1 MIFLVLNMIKQNG
14 FDLIK
19 NNLSNTYQFY
29 RETLNNNEIQIYDIL
44 VNSFI
49 DYKSIIQCK
58 GIDLYRIESIFNL
71 IKLDHPLLFY
81 VESLNI
87 KHEGITKTT
96 IVYPKYRFDKDKANR
111 TLIALLSKVKSILVP
126 LTRLQELNKEKSI
139 HDFFCENIYYDM
151 KFTESSYECVG
162 PLLFNKGVCEGISKA
177 VKLLCDYS
185 GLRCIVLHGNAIR
198 SDDDVQVE
206 AHTWNKIQIDN
217 CFYNLDVTFDLTISV
232 NNLVRYD
239 YFNLSDYEILRD
251 HKSKDIN
258 RIPCTQSRC
267 YYSEIHLTFN
277 SKTEI
282 KKYFKYAISNN
293 MKNIIIKVSAGSKE
307 SLKEKD
313 IINCLNEVLVL
324 TLHFNH
330 GYQYSFNHYQGVI
343 QIELL

>member
-1 MIFLVLNMIKQNG
+1 MIKQNG

-29 RETLNNNEIQIYDIL
+29 RETLNNNELQIYDML
-44 VNSFI
+44 VNGFI

-96 IVYPKYRFDKDKANR
+96 IIYPKYRFDKDKANR

-126 LTRLQELNKEKSI
+126 LTKLQELNKEKSI
-139 HDFFCENIYYDM
+139 HDFFCENIHYDM
-151 KFTESSYECVG
+151 KFAESSYECVG

-198 SDDDVQVE
+198 TDDDVQVE
-206 AHTWNKIQIDN
+206 AHTWNKISIDN

-267 YYSEIHLTFN
+267 YYSEIHRTFN

-293 MKNIIIKVSAGSKE
+293 MKNIIIKVSDGSKE

-324 TLHFNH
+324 TLHLNH